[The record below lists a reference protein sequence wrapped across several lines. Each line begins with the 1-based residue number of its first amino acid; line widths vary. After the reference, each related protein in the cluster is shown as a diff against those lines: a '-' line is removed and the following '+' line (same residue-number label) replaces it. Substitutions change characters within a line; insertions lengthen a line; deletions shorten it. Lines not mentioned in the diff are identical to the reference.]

1 MKNNRNRISTK
12 DTIKATS
19 FDINGKIISS
29 IYDSGFSSIREVRYT
44 LTTKGS
50 GQLRKI
56 KYITINNEDK
66 CWYGMYLPS
75 GRKI

>member
-56 KYITINNEDK
+56 KYIPPF
-66 CWYGMYLPS
+66 LS
-75 GRKI
+75 GICRGLYNPRSAF

>member
-1 MKNNRNRISTK
+1 MINNRNRISTK

-29 IYDSGFSSIREVRYT
+29 IYDSRFSSIRQVISA
-44 LTTKGS
+44 LTTKAGW
-50 GQLRKI
+50 LKKI
-56 KYITINNEDK
+56 KYITIYNEDK
-66 CWYGMYLPS
+66 CWSENYLPS